1 MQILTLDELKRQ
13 REESLK
19 SSEAAIRRQYDTYL
33 ALKKMVGKINAG
45 PLDVADYYPTA
56 ARLAGLL
63 SQLAAGSECTIFH
76 YFAECID
83 PGRKGDV
90 RCFRMECFEL
100 VGQIQQLD
108 RWRTERHRLKS
119 IK

>member
-1 MQILTLDELKRQ
+1 MQIMTLDELRQQ
-13 REESLK
+13 REEAMKGSTL
-19 SSEAAIRRQYDTYL
+19 AIREHQHAYL
-33 ALKKMVGKINAG
+33 ALKKLVGRINSG

-56 ARLAGLL
+56 IRLAAFL
-63 SQLAAGSECTIFH
+63 SQLSTGAASTIFH

-100 VGQIQQLD
+100 ASQIQQLD
-108 RWRTERHRLKS
+108 QWRTSRQRLRSVK
-119 IK
+119 

>member
-1 MQILTLDELKRQ
+1 MQILTLDELRQQ
-13 REESLK
+13 REEALK
-19 SSEAAIRRQYDTYL
+19 GSELAIRRQYDTYL

-63 SQLAAGSECTIFH
+63 SQLAAGSDCTIFN

-83 PGRKGDV
+83 PTRKGDV

-100 VGQIQQLD
+100 VSQIQQLD
-108 RWRTERHRLKS
+108 QWRTDRHRLRS